1 MGVML
6 SNIVLTALTLGLFAP
21 FAAVRL
27 YRTRVESLEVV
38 SAESPTFLAAHDAA
52 GAGTTGDGV
61 VDALGLD
68 VGL

>member
-1 MGVML
+1 M
-6 SNIVLTALTLGLFAP
+6 
-21 FAAVRL
+21 RL

-38 SAESPTFLAAHDAA
+38 SAESPTFLAAHDGAAA
-52 GAGTTGDGV
+52 GTAGDSV